1 MKKLWLSAVVVS
13 FTQACIAA
21 PMADHSSTV
30 ADSQH
35 SITAPA
41 LAPGEFQNPLFGN
54 GADPWLSYWQGN
66 YYLTTTTWTSQLVMR
81 KSPTLAGL
89 ANATPTYVWS
99 DTDPK
104 RCCNFWAFEFHR
116 LKGPNGYRWY
126 LMYTAGTDGTLDHQ
140 HLNVLESAGDDPMG
154 PYQYKGAPMPDVWN
168 IDGSYLEHNNRLFL
182 MYSQWQGDEQRNI
195 IVELENPWTL
205 KATSVPKVLTRPELA
220 WEQSGR
226 KVTEGP
232 AVLKHQGRTFVSY
245 SGSFCDTPDY
255 KLGLLELVGDDPM
268 ADGAWQKFEQPVFS
282 KTDTV
287 FGPGHNG
294 FFKSPDGREDWL
306 IYHANAKTSEG
317 CGATRSLRAQ
327 RVDWRADGSPDF
339 GTPLDPST
347 VVAAPSGEDQ
357 PQTVTLPGAPVYL
370 QPRAASTQASN
381 QCLTAQGPKTCQAK
395 AALVLDM
402 LPATKPTAGLTVR
415 LNTRDGQFLT
425 ATHKGVSAQPW
436 QQQPA
441 QMWLLQAKPAA
452 PNAAIDGIVQ
462 LESQHRTLELTVQP
476 QGSVVLVANHSGR
489 VLSACADGA
498 IAQQAWQAKACQ
510 QWQIRSKANGLWQLQ
525 NQADSKKCLQIDNN
539 AVVAGAQVILGD
551 CMQQSSDWQAV
562 WTADGVLLNN
572 AYSKQVLDI
581 AHCGLADGT
590 DIAQAPRLAGA
601 CQTFQLRQP

>member
-1 MKKLWLSAVVVS
+1 MKKLWLSALVAS
-13 FTQACIAA
+13 FTPICSAA
-21 PMADHSSTV
+21 PMAQPSPTLVTEQQS
-30 ADSQH
+30 A
-35 SITAPA
+35 AGAA

-99 DTDPK
+99 DTEPK

-154 PYQYKGAPMPDVWN
+154 PYQYKGAPMPEVWN

-182 MYSQWQGDEQRNI
+182 MYSQWQGDEQLNL

-205 KATSVPKVLTRPELA
+205 KAGSVPKVLTRPELA

-232 AVLKHQGRTFVSY
+232 AVLKHKGRTFVSY

-268 ADGAWQKFEQPVFS
+268 ADGAWKKFEQPVFS

-294 FFKSPDGREDWL
+294 FFKSPDGKEDWL
-306 IYHANAKTSEG
+306 IYHANAKATEG
-317 CGATRSLRAQ
+317 CGASRSLRAQ
-327 RVDWRADGSPDF
+327 RIDWRADGTPDF
-339 GTPLDPST
+339 GRPLDPAT
-347 VVAAPSGEDQ
+347 MVAAPSGEHQ
-357 PQTVTLPGAPVYL
+357 PQTVRLPGAKVYL
-370 QPRAASTQASN
+370 QTLASAAQTPK
-381 QCLTAQGPKTCQAK
+381 QCVTAQEPQTCQAK
-395 AALVLDM
+395 AAVVLDV
-402 LPATKPTAGLTVR
+402 LQASKAVSGISVR
-415 LNTRDGQFLT
+415 LNTNEGQFLT
-425 ATHKGVSAQPW
+425 ATDKGVNARPW
-436 QQQPA
+436 QQQSS
-441 QMWLLQAKPAA
+441 QIWQLQAKPSA

-462 LESQHRTLELTVQP
+462 LQSQQRMLELTIQP
-476 QGSVVLVANHSGR
+476 QGAVVLVANHSGR
-489 VLSACADGA
+489 VLSACTDGV
-498 IAQQAWQAKACQ
+498 ITQQAWQAKACQ
-510 QWQIRSKANGLWQLQ
+510 QWQIRSQVNGLWQLQ
-525 NQADSKKCLQIDNN
+525 NQADSKQCLQIADN
-539 AVVAGAQVILGD
+539 AVVAGAKVALGD
-551 CMQQSSDWQAV
+551 CGQQSSNWQAV

>member
-232 AVLKHQGRTFVSY
+232 AVLQHKGRTFVSY

-268 ADGAWQKFEQPVFS
+268 ADGAWKKFQQPVFS
-282 KTDTV
+282 RTTNV

-306 IYHANAKTSEG
+306 IYHANAKASEG

-327 RVDWRADGSPDF
+327 RIDWRTDGTPDF
-339 GTPLDPST
+339 GQPLDPAT

-357 PQTVTLPGAPVYL
+357 PQTVRLPGARL
-370 QPRAASTQASN
+370 HMQPNDGSATCWTDHGIARCDASAAMQ
-381 QCLTAQGPKTCQAK
+381 LDLLG
-395 AALVLDM
+395 AAYSGVF
-402 LPATKPTAGLTVR
+402 VR
-415 LNTRDGQFLT
+415 LNTAKGLFLS
-425 ATHKGVSAQPW
+425 ATDAGIQSQPW
-436 QQQPA
+436 QQQGHQRWVLRA
-441 QMWLLQAKPAA
+441 TT
-452 PNAAIDGIVQ
+452 NAGDSDPLHGV
-462 LESQHRTLELTVQP
+462 LELQTTTASGRTTAQAVRLTP
-476 QGSVVLVANHSGR
+476 QGEVVLVANHSGLS
-489 VLSACADGA
+489 LSACGA
-498 IAQQAWQAKACQ
+498 ITQQAWQAKACQ
-510 QWQIRSKANGLWQLQ
+510 QWQVVSNPQGLWQLHNKAKPQ
-525 NQADSKKCLQIDNN
+525 QCLAVQGN
-539 AVVAGAQVILGD
+539 AVVAGAPLALTD
-551 CMQQSSDWQAV
+551 CQQQSSWWQAN
-562 WTADGVLLNN
+562 WTEQGVVLKN
-572 AYSKQVLDI
+572 AYSKLALDI
-581 AHCGLADGT
+581 AHCGLATGSAV
-590 DIAQAPRLAGA
+590 AQAPTLAGA
-601 CQTFQLRQP
+601 CQSFQLRAPN